1 MLDAL
6 RPQNDVDTALDDLL
20 SPVQGGAGRKLNN
33 VDQVA
38 LVLLRD
44 EAGRR
49 ARELDAGNADQPRID
64 HEHNRD
70 CAHQSTRQVPV
81 AERGPAEAPLEAFE
95 SPVRETSRQA
105 GA

>member
-6 RPQNDVDTALDDLL
+6 RPQNDVDTAPDDPF
-20 SPVQGGAGRKLNN
+20 SPVQGGAGRQLND

-38 LVLLRD
+38 LVLLGD

-49 ARELDAGNADQPRID
+49 LCELDAGNADQPRIG
-64 HEHNRD
+64 HEHDRG

-81 AERGPAEAPLEAFE
+81 AEREPVEAPIEAIE
-95 SPVRETSRQA
+95 SPVQQTSCQA